1 MTTSTPAR
9 RLARFPSRRLLVHLI
24 LIAAVAFTVGPL
36 LLMLGVSF
44 KGTSEVFVTPLNPL
58 PLEPTIANY
67 QFILQR
73 IDLLRQAVNSVI
85 FAGGVT
91 LSQVLVAIPAAYAFA
106 RWRFP
111 GSSWLFG
118 LLLLSIP
125 IPFVVYYV
133 PNYILMAQREWLNT
147 YWGMILPQAASA
159 YGIFLLRQ
167 HFRGF
172 PIAIIEAARLDGA
185 SEWRLLWQIVL
196 PNTIG
201 AVVALALIIFIG
213 TWNEYVWP
221 LLVAPD
227 RSMYTLTVGVGAL
240 AGGEGGSRWGATMA
254 AAVIASAL
262 TLLAY
267 LISRRRLL
275 EAMADGAVK

>member
-1 MTTSTPAR
+1 MTMTNPAGR
-9 RLARFPSRRLLVHLI
+9 FSRFPSRRLLIHLI
-24 LIAAVAFTVGPL
+24 LIGAVVWTAGPL

-44 KGTSEVFVTPLNPL
+44 KGTSEVFANPLNPV
-58 PLEPTIANY
+58 PLQPTLENY
-67 QFILQR
+67 QFMMQR
-73 IDLLRQAVNSVI
+73 FNIPRQAINSVI

-91 LSQVLVAIPAAYAFA
+91 LAQILVAIPAAYAFA

-111 GSSWLFG
+111 GSSWLFA

-133 PNYILMAQREWLNT
+133 PNYILMAQRDWLNT

-201 AVVALALIIFIG
+201 ALVALALIIFIG

-227 RSMYTLTVGVGAL
+227 RSMYTLTVGVGSL
-240 AGGEGGSRWGATMA
+240 AGGEGGNRWGATMA
-254 AAVIASAL
+254 TAVIASAL
-262 TLLAY
+262 TLIAY
-267 LISRRRLL
+267 LLSRRRLL
-275 EAMADGAVK
+275 DAMAEGAVK